1 MCDVGFFFVSLSD
14 FALGHLTLI
23 GLKKIYP
30 SHKQFILSF
39 IRNFRLLINM
49 DTGASTI
56 TSKEALTKVLEA
68 LSAEDRATVEQ
79 AIATGPD
86 IEAAAR
92 AVTEPGPV
100 LNVVHK
106 GSLIVLTIF
115 FPVGLAFL
123 LMGLGAVPRPDQ
135 LILVLGE
142 SQVVFFIFGLNM
154 IFGVAGSYGVFGTTK
169 FARNLSTIS
178 TMFLI
183 SMFLCAML
191 RHHQIGE
198 TVLPPLLFVLVAVA
212 HLCSGPPA
220 TRDTHSVC
228 KPCSKICK
236 NNST

>member
-1 MCDVGFFFVSLSD
+1 M
-14 FALGHLTLI
+14 AA
-23 GLKKIYP
+23 
-30 SHKQFILSF
+30 IL
-39 IRNFRLLINM
+39 
-49 DTGASTI
+49 DTDASTI
-56 TSKEALTKVLEA
+56 TSGALTKVLEA
-68 LSAEDRATVEQ
+68 LSVEDRATVEQ
-79 AIATGPD
+79 AIAAGPD
-86 IEAAAR
+86 SEAAR

-169 FARNLSTIS
+169 FGRSLSTIL

-198 TVLPPLLFVLVAVA
+198 TILPPLLFVLVAVA